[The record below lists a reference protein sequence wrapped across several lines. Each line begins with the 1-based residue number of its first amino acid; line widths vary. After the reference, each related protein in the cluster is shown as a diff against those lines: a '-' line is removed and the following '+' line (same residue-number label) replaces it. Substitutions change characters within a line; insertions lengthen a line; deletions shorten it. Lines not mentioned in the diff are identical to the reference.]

1 MKVERKDLDALT
13 AELTLVVEKTDYL
26 PEYEKQLKEYQ
37 QKAQLK
43 GFRKGKTPLSIIK
56 KMYGAAT
63 MQESVSKILG
73 EKINDLI
80 SGDEF
85 NIIGEPLFLDEGNVP
100 EIDHTM
106 PDDYSYRFEVGLEP
120 EFELKG
126 AGEEDSY
133 VKRFVEISDEMIDE
147 EMKVAQER
155 LGQQKEVDGPIEAGD
170 IVYLKIHEKENGE
183 IKEGGLSSEFSVS
196 WDKIYEKYQKQLEKA
211 KLGDHLEINVFE
223 LEEGLDRDNVIKY
236 FLKINSDTDEAR
248 EVPENELYDAE
259 ITKITR
265 LELAEMDQDFFDK
278 YFGKDQVSN
287 IEEAREKIREFLSSH
302 FDNESTNLLNREIME
317 KLVELNVFD
326 LPKDFLKKWITREQE
341 LEDDQFEAFLQ
352 EMKWRIIKKKLVK
365 KHDIKVEEKEILEH
379 FVQMIRNYSPYIDEA
394 SLKNTVFSLM
404 KNREQVNNAVEAVSS
419 TKLFDALREIVK
431 IEESTIS
438 KDDFIERVQEINKR
452 SQ

>member
-170 IVYLKIHEKENGE
+170 IVYLKINEKENGE